1 MTSGSGA
8 SDAVE
13 VPGPEPDWTYAA
25 QQQGRKGN
33 PAFQY
38 FMWDQAIGDFRE
50 IALLRARFPDV
61 ANRLRLEVEDGMA
74 AQLGPVEAAFFSIG
88 RVGFAIS
95 RWKGEPVGV
104 AVWLH
109 RRETAT
115 VDEALD
121 QLLMAL
127 GVDRSAVTTSVDAE
141 GQWSEATP
149 G

>member
-1 MTSGSGA
+1 MTTGSGA

-13 VPGPEPDWTYAA
+13 VPGPEPDWEQAA

-38 FMWDQAIGDFRE
+38 FMWDQAIGHFRE
-50 IALLRARFPDV
+50 IALLRVRFTDV
-61 ANRLRLEVEDGMA
+61 ANRLRLLVEEGLA
-74 AQLGPVEAAFFSIG
+74 AQLGPVEAAFFSIK
-88 RVGFAIS
+88 RVGYAIS

-109 RRETAT
+109 RAETVT
-115 VDEALD
+115 PDEALD
-121 QLLMAL
+121 QLLSAL
-127 GVDRSAVTTSVDAE
+127 GVDRAAVATSVDVE
-141 GQWSEATP
+141 GQWTEAMP